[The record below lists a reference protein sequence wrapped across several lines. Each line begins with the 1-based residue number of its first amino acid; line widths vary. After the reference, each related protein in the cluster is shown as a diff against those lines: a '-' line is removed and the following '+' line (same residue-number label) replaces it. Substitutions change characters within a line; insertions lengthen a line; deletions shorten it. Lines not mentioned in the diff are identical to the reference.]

1 MTHGI
6 MIRRIGLLR
15 LFGIEIFKLKKEK
28 LHFSKHHGKVNWS
41 NVWLMEYRHCVICAC
56 VSGYFWIWKYSVMHI
71 DASRRDIGY
80 SLTNSKGENED
91 KSWYVKV
98 SSDYLSNEILFK
110 VFCIYR
116 LLYFV
121 SSFRKV
127 DCIEIMFFLIY

>member
-1 MTHGI
+1 
-6 MIRRIGLLR
+6 
-15 LFGIEIFKLKKEK
+15 
-28 LHFSKHHGKVNWS
+28 
-41 NVWLMEYRHCVICAC
+41 
-56 VSGYFWIWKYSVMHI
+56 MHI

-80 SLTNSKGENED
+80 SLMKDENED

-116 LLYFV
+116 FLYFV
-121 SSFRKV
+121 SSFGKV

>member
-1 MTHGI
+1 
-6 MIRRIGLLR
+6 
-15 LFGIEIFKLKKEK
+15 
-28 LHFSKHHGKVNWS
+28 
-41 NVWLMEYRHCVICAC
+41 
-56 VSGYFWIWKYSVMHI
+56 MHI

-80 SLTNSKGENED
+80 SLMKDENED

>member
-1 MTHGI
+1 
-6 MIRRIGLLR
+6 
-15 LFGIEIFKLKKEK
+15 
-28 LHFSKHHGKVNWS
+28 
-41 NVWLMEYRHCVICAC
+41 
-56 VSGYFWIWKYSVMHI
+56 MHI

-80 SLTNSKGENED
+80 SLMNSKGENED
-91 KSWYVKV
+91 KIWYVKV

-121 SSFRKV
+121 SSFGKV

>member
-1 MTHGI
+1 
-6 MIRRIGLLR
+6 
-15 LFGIEIFKLKKEK
+15 
-28 LHFSKHHGKVNWS
+28 
-41 NVWLMEYRHCVICAC
+41 
-56 VSGYFWIWKYSVMHI
+56 MHI

-80 SLTNSKGENED
+80 SLMKDENED

-121 SSFRKV
+121 SSFGKV

>member
-1 MTHGI
+1 
-6 MIRRIGLLR
+6 
-15 LFGIEIFKLKKEK
+15 
-28 LHFSKHHGKVNWS
+28 
-41 NVWLMEYRHCVICAC
+41 
-56 VSGYFWIWKYSVMHI
+56 MHI

-80 SLTNSKGENED
+80 SLMKGENED

-121 SSFRKV
+121 SSFGKV